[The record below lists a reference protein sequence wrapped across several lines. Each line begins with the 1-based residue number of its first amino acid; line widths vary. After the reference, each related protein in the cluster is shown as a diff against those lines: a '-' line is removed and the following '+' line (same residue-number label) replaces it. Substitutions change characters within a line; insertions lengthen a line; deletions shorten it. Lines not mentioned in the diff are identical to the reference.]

1 MSVDTMN
8 EKVKELRELRRMQ
21 DELTAEIE
29 AIQDELK
36 AHMDTHGMDT
46 LLGFD
51 WRITWK
57 PVTSNR
63 LDSTALKKELPD
75 IAARFMKQNTVKR
88 FVLARERPLASAPT
102 KARCRGPRRPPGGG
116 QVQCTTAPSRLQGG
130 NNRQW
135 EPLRKSGSTS
145 RTAKPPA
152 MGNMMPLSR
161 K

>member
-88 FVLARERPLASAPT
+88 FVLA
-102 KARCRGPRRPPGGG
+102 
-116 QVQCTTAPSRLQGG
+116 
-130 NNRQW
+130 
-135 EPLRKSGSTS
+135 
-145 RTAKPPA
+145 
-152 MGNMMPLSR
+152 
-161 K
+161 